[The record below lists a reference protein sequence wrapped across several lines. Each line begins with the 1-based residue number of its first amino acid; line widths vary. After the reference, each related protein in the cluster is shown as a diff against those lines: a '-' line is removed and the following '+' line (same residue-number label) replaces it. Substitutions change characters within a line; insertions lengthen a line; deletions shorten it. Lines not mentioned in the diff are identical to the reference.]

1 MRRIAT
7 LACWLALAGAVLA
20 GGPDDDYIAIYSQ
33 IQQAEALQK
42 GGQMREAAA
51 AYLHARD
58 ALEKL
63 HADFP
68 ASNTAAVAYRL
79 DYLAEKLKE
88 LASYLPSGNA
98 ASAAPKPATPLTP
111 QQQAA
116 MWQEEISALTNSNA
130 ELEIKVHA
138 AQQQINALQQKI
150 NQLSN
155 DYARS
160 DMKLKEALSVQPAA
174 VAPDE
179 LAKARQQ
186 ILALQKERDLLRV
199 TVEQQ
204 KAPRPG
210 PKPSAANTES
220 AKPPAEIADIRY
232 NLSGMPA
239 QQVLNEIYA
248 PLVNRTQIQAGEGP
262 NAIPKTLM
270 IALRTPSNLTKSAA
284 IKLLE
289 TVMATNGITIV
300 PVGDNFFTAV
310 LNKVE
315 PAAPV
320 ERPLPD
326 NLKQLSAERDKL
338 KSDLAAAKR
347 DLESANRK
355 VDANSAD
362 ATAKLKAAEK
372 DKDDLKKALDL
383 ANRKV
388 EANSADAAAKLKGVE
403 KERDDLKKQIAA
415 MKPAPA
421 PPRAAATASG
431 SSAEVAGL
439 RARLAVLEA
448 AKVPYTAEELAVMKG
463 SPAAAAPAPPVAAKA
478 PSAKVH
484 TLRDLTQNLT
494 DIMRQAKIDAESQ
507 HYADAEKKYQDV
519 LRQDENNVDVMY
531 FLGHLQFVAG
541 HPDDCDKTVHRA
553 LALSP
558 NDPGNLYL
566 LGILR
571 FGQNKLDDAL
581 DALSRSAAVN
591 ATNSATQFSLGSVL
605 AAKGLRTEAETAFR
619 RAVQVDPAYA
629 DAHFNLALIYA

>member
-7 LACWLALAGAVLA
+7 LACCLALAGAVLA
-20 GGPDDDYIAIYSQ
+20 GGPDDDYIAIYTQ

-42 GGQMREAAA
+42 GGQMREAAT

-79 DYLAEKLKE
+79 DYLADKLKE

-98 ASAAPKPATPLTP
+98 AAPKPATPLTP

-116 MWQEEISALTNSNA
+116 MWQEEISALTNANA
-130 ELEIKVHA
+130 ELEIKARA
-138 AQQQINALQQKI
+138 AQQQTNALQQKI

-160 DMKLKEALSVQPAA
+160 EMKLKEALSVQPAA

-210 PKPSAANTES
+210 PRPSAANTDS
-220 AKPPAEIADIRY
+220 AKPPAEIADIMY
-232 NLSGMPA
+232 NLNMPLEK
-239 QQVLNEIYA
+239 VVDEIYA
-248 PLVNRTQIQAGEGP
+248 PLVNRTALYARNGP
-262 NAIPKTLM
+262 ATIDRGMLITLH
-270 IALRTPSNLTKSAA
+270 TPSPVTKSDA

-289 TVMATNGITIV
+289 AAMAVSGVTVV
-300 PVGDNFFTAV
+300 PVGDKSFEV
-310 LNKVE
+310 VPDNKVLE
-315 PAAPV
+315 ANI
-320 ERPLPD
+320 R
-326 NLKQLSAERDKL
+326 RD
-338 KSDLAAAKR
+338 DANNAAA
-347 DLESANRK
+347 
-355 VDANSAD
+355 V
-362 ATAKLKAAEK
+362 KLRMAEK
-372 DKDDLKKALDL
+372 ERDDLKKELES

-388 EANSADAAAKLKGVE
+388 EANSTDAAAKLKGVE
-403 KERDDLKKQIAA
+403 KERDDLKKQIASL
-415 MKPAPA
+415 KLAPA
-421 PPRAAATASG
+421 PPRAAPAAAG
-431 SSAEVAGL
+431 SSAELAGL

-494 DIMRQAKIDAESQ
+494 DIMKQAKIDTESQ

-581 DALSRSAAVN
+581 DALSRSTAVN

-605 AAKGLRTEAETAFR
+605 AAKGLRAEAETAFR

-629 DAHFNLALIYA
+629 DAHFNLAQIYAAETPPSMALARWHYERAIVYGHDKNDKLEKMLAEPK